1 MGERRPMAANLNKYR
16 TTKDIIVPRGT
27 RVIFIRHIK
36 QEAYRLA
43 QALVGHGPDMQSE
56 WTMSFDDAL
65 KAGLIE
71 KIE

>member
-1 MGERRPMAANLNKYR
+1 MNAANTNRYR
-16 TTKDIIVPRGT
+16 TTRDILVPKGS
-27 RVIFIRHIK
+27 RVIFIKHVK

-43 QALVGHGPDMQSE
+43 QALVGHGPDMQYE

-71 KIE
+71 KIDDANPV